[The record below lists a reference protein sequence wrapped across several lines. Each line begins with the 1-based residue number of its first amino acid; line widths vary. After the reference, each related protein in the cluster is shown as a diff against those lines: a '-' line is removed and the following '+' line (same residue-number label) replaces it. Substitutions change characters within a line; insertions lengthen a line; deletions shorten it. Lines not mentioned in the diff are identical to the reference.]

1 MAYKVSFGSYQ
12 HSGSLQATVDITGST
27 TVSGAVGNFGT
38 LTVSSFSPANISS
51 TNITASSNMS
61 ASTAN
66 FGTLTVGTFSPAN
79 ISTTT
84 LTVTGVTT
92 LSGNV
97 ALGDAP
103 ADVIT
108 VNGQITGSLFAING
122 GAINATTIG
131 ASTQSSGKFTT
142 LSASSTLDVGGTTTV
157 QALSSSVGVS
167 ASVGQF
173 GTLTVTSFNPASIS
187 TTSLTATT
195 GSFTTV
201 AGGFVDAL
209 SNNKLPYWND
219 TAGQFADSFVET
231 NTVSGT
237 TTISGSGGLMT
248 YGTLN
253 VVGGAIS
260 SSVGVSSSVG
270 QFGALTVA
278 TFTPSTINTT
288 TLTVTGITTLSG
300 NVFLGDAPADVI
312 TVNGQITGSLFAING
327 GTINGTTIG
336 ATTPSSV
343 QATTLSASSTLQA
356 GGLASLNGGV
366 NSTNIS
372 GSGALQAGGI
382 ATIGNGLIVT
392 LGGATITGTVAV
404 SGAISSTGN
413 ITSNGTISSSLGV
426 QAGSNISALNG
437 RVTAQTLTASVGS
450 TLGATLVTS
459 LSSSGNVIVGGDL
472 TVQGT
477 TTTVN
482 STTLEITDKNIVIAS
497 GSTTS
502 LLANGSGL
510 TLGSTGYQFNFQSS
524 SAGTSTDFFQVSG
537 TAGLTDFKAKT
548 VFATVDGNVTQQVT
562 NLGDAN
568 GTLSVG
574 INYSQA
580 DFTAPHTWTLPASPS
595 VGQSVKVKAPHNC
608 NITNT
613 LTVSAG
619 AKAIDFTG
627 NTTVVL
633 ASPDAALELV
643 YVDSAN
649 NLWKIF

>member
-122 GAINATTIG
+122 GAINDTSIG
-131 ASTQSSGKFTT
+131 ATTQSSGKFTT

-173 GTLTVTSFNPASIS
+173 GTLTAASFSP
-187 TTSLTATT
+187 
-195 GSFTTV
+195 
-201 AGGFVDAL
+201 
-209 SNNKLPYWND
+209 
-219 TAGQFADSFVET
+219 T
-231 NTVSGT
+231 NL
-237 TTISGSGGLMT
+237 TISGNLI
-248 YGTLN
+248 
-253 VVGGAIS
+253 V
-260 SSVGVSSSVG
+260 
-270 QFGALTVA
+270 
-278 TFTPSTINTT
+278 
-288 TLTVTGITTLSG
+288 SG
-300 NVFLGDAPADVI
+300 NTVLGDNSTD
-312 TVNGQITGSLFAING
+312 TL
-327 GTINGTTIG
+327 
-336 ATTPSSV
+336 SV
-343 QATTLSASSTLQA
+343 QARIQTNLIPTGTVDLGSVTNLWTNIYASSISASSTLQA
-356 GGLASLNGGV
+356 AGLASLNGGV

-382 ATIGNGLIVT
+382 ATIGNGLVVT
-392 LGGATITGTVAV
+392 TGGATITGTVAV
-404 SGAISSTGN
+404 SGG
-413 ITSNGTISSSLGV
+413 ITTTNGITVSNGGMSVTGGVQLSAGLTVNGSFTVNGPVITLGDASSDVVTVNAQITGAFFAINGGAINGTTIGASTQSSAKFTTISSSGD
-426 QAGSNISALNG
+426 
-437 RVTAQTLTASVGS
+437 
-450 TLGATLVTS
+450 
-459 LSSSGNVIVGGDL
+459 VIVGGNL

-482 STTLEITDKNIVIAS
+482 STTLEIKDKNIVIAS

-510 TLGSTGYQFNFQSS
+510 TLGSTGYEFNFQSS

-548 VFATVDGNVTQQVT
+548 VFATVDGNVTQQTT

-580 DFTAPHTWTLPASPS
+580 DFTAPRTWTLPASPS

-608 NITNT
+608 DVTNT

>member
-27 TVSGAVGNFGT
+27 TVSGAVGNFGN
-38 LTVSSFSPANISS
+38 LTVGTFSPTNISAV
-51 TNITASSNMS
+51 NVTASSNMS

-66 FGTLTVGTFSPAN
+66 FGTLTVGTFSP
-79 ISTTT
+79 TTINT
-84 LTVTGVTT
+84 TDLTVTGVTT

-97 ALGDAP
+97 FLGDAA
-103 ADVIT
+103 ADVIAVT
-108 VNGQITGSLFAING
+108 GQISGSLFAING
-122 GAINATTIG
+122 GGINNTPIG
-131 ASTQSSGKFTT
+131 AVNQSSAKFTT
-142 LSASSTLDVGGTTTV
+142 LSASSTLDVVGVTNVTTI
-157 QALSSSVGVS
+157 SSSVGVS
-167 ASVGQF
+167 GSSGQF
-173 GTLTVTSFNPASIS
+173 GTLTVETLNP
-187 TTSLTATT
+187 TNL
-195 GSFTTV
+195 TV
-201 AGGFVDAL
+201 AGNLIVSG
-209 SNNKLPYWND
+209 NTQIGD
-219 TAGQFADSFVET
+219 TGTD
-231 NTVSGT
+231 TVS
-237 TTISGSGGLMT
+237 
-248 YGTLN
+248 
-253 VVGGAIS
+253 
-260 SSVGVSSSVG
+260 
-270 QFGALTVA
+270 
-278 TFTPSTINTT
+278 FTSKVNTNI
-288 TLTVTGITTLSG
+288 L
-300 NVFLGDAPADVI
+300 P
-312 TVNGQITGSLFAING
+312 TGSVNLG
-327 GTINGTTIG
+327 GTAAGTQWTNVY
-336 ATTPSSV
+336 ATNM
-343 QATTLSASSTLQA
+343 SASSNITV

-372 GSGALQAGGI
+372 GSGTLQAGGS
-382 ATIGNGLIVT
+382 ATIGNGLTVT
-392 LGGATITGTVAV
+392 FGGASITGTVAV

-426 QAGSNISALNG
+426 QAGTNISALNG

-482 STTLEITDKNIVIAS
+482 STTVEITDKNIVIAS

-608 NITNT
+608 DVTNT